1 MDKLFITIVNNG
13 LVASWIILAVIVL
26 RKLLNRIPKW
36 VNCLLWGLVA
46 IRLAVPFSIES
57 IFSLIP
63 SAKPVPADIEYA
75 KIPKIDSG
83 MHAVNTVINPVLE
96 NHFAVKEIA
105 SVNPI
110 QVIIFITSYIWL
122 IGVIGLLIYAFVSF
136 IMLKRQVKNAQAVD
150 KGIFRSGT
158 IDSPFILGFVKPS
171 IYIPDYLDN
180 EAYICVTE
188 HEKAHIKRGDF
199 IWKPFGF
206 LILSVYW
213 FNPLCWFAYI
223 MLCKDIEY
231 ACDEKVT
238 KDKDKNWKATYCQV
252 LLDCSSKR
260 KMIAACPVA
269 FGEVSVKDRIKFV
282 IHYKKPTF
290 WMIVLAFVACIVVGI
305 CFLTNPKTTEISD
318 DIIDAG
324 SDIALEEIAEKE
336 SDTTHL
342 TEPAESEFGIL
353 SGDELLN
360 YLASLPEEPEALSGE
375 GCFVISNKGNC
386 YGMNIFSDFL
396 NSYDACVPATITIG
410 QYTTEGDL
418 VLCYVAYDGEK
429 VTLTRDS
436 RRDKYAGNG
445 NLISTDSCQYFS
457 VMDLPGTD
465 GNIMIM
471 HNDPEMTPEKVER
484 ILASSAMEGK
494 ENNGFCWVGSYS
506 SRNSDKTE
514 QTTEQAADFAPT
526 DIYSVNQIDVI
537 LTNGDTHTVV
547 DKSVLEK
554 VEGMLSGAEE
564 IKEAGC
570 PFHTPLYLYR
580 EDGTIGVIY
589 PATDSCDV
597 FYSDGKYYDFGTGD
611 NTEFWSLLGLEVD
624 LGIVYLQVNQKQ
636 DSKNADGTPSRA
648 YVEILQEKISADMM
662 AGKLPFVVSSSIREN
677 PLRLEIALTEMTEE
691 NIATIHSYE
700 TNGSAITLRQ
710 SSGIPELQ

>member
-46 IRLAVPFSIES
+46 IRLAIPFSIES

-136 IMLKRQVKNAQAVD
+136 IMLKRQVKNAQAID

-171 IYIPDYLDN
+171 IYIPDYLDD

-238 KDKDKNWKATYCQV
+238 KDKDKNWKAKYCQV

-282 IHYKKPTF
+282 IRYKKPTL

-342 TEPAESEFGIL
+342 TEQAENEEIL
-353 SGDELLN
+353 G
-360 YLASLPEEPEALSGE
+360 G
-375 GCFVISNKGNC
+375 
-386 YGMNIFSDFL
+386 
-396 NSYDACVPATITIG
+396 
-410 QYTTEGDL
+410 
-418 VLCYVAYDGEK
+418 
-429 VTLTRDS
+429 
-436 RRDKYAGNG
+436 
-445 NLISTDSCQYFS
+445 
-457 VMDLPGTD
+457 
-465 GNIMIM
+465 
-471 HNDPEMTPEKVER
+471 
-484 ILASSAMEGK
+484 
-494 ENNGFCWVGSYS
+494 GSYS

-662 AGKLPFVVSSSIREN
+662 AGKLPFVVSSSVREN

>member
-136 IMLKRQVKNAQAVD
+136 IMLKRQVKNAQAID

-171 IYIPDYLDN
+171 IYIPDYLDD

-282 IHYKKPTF
+282 IRYKKPTLG
-290 WMIVLAFVACIVVGI
+290 MIVLAFVACIVVGI
-305 CFLTNPKTTEISD
+305 CFLTNPKTTDISD

-342 TEPAESEFGIL
+342 TEQAENEEIL
-353 SGDELLN
+353 G
-360 YLASLPEEPEALSGE
+360 G
-375 GCFVISNKGNC
+375 
-386 YGMNIFSDFL
+386 
-396 NSYDACVPATITIG
+396 
-410 QYTTEGDL
+410 
-418 VLCYVAYDGEK
+418 
-429 VTLTRDS
+429 
-436 RRDKYAGNG
+436 
-445 NLISTDSCQYFS
+445 
-457 VMDLPGTD
+457 
-465 GNIMIM
+465 
-471 HNDPEMTPEKVER
+471 
-484 ILASSAMEGK
+484 
-494 ENNGFCWVGSYS
+494 GSYS

-611 NTEFWSLLGLEVD
+611 NTEFWSVLGLEVD

>member
-46 IRLAVPFSIES
+46 IRLAIPFSIES

-83 MHAVNTVINPVLE
+83 MHAVNMVINPVLE

-110 QVIIFITSYIWL
+110 QVIIFISSYIWM

-136 IMLKRQVKNAQAVD
+136 IMLKRQVKNAQAID

-171 IYIPDYLDN
+171 IYIPDYLDD

-206 LILSVYW
+206 WILSVYW

-282 IHYKKPTF
+282 IRYKKPTLG
-290 WMIVLAFVACIVVGI
+290 MIVLAFVACIVVGI

-342 TEPAESEFGIL
+342 TEQAENEEIL
-353 SGDELLN
+353 G
-360 YLASLPEEPEALSGE
+360 G
-375 GCFVISNKGNC
+375 
-386 YGMNIFSDFL
+386 
-396 NSYDACVPATITIG
+396 
-410 QYTTEGDL
+410 
-418 VLCYVAYDGEK
+418 
-429 VTLTRDS
+429 
-436 RRDKYAGNG
+436 
-445 NLISTDSCQYFS
+445 
-457 VMDLPGTD
+457 
-465 GNIMIM
+465 
-471 HNDPEMTPEKVER
+471 
-484 ILASSAMEGK
+484 
-494 ENNGFCWVGSYS
+494 GSYS

-700 TNGSAITLRQ
+700 TNGSAIILRQ

>member
-46 IRLAVPFSIES
+46 IRLAIPFSIES

-110 QVIIFITSYIWL
+110 QVIIFISSYIWL

-136 IMLKRQVKNAQAVD
+136 IMLKRQVKNAQAID

-171 IYIPDYLDN
+171 IYIPDYLDD

-282 IHYKKPTF
+282 IRYKKPTLG
-290 WMIVLAFVACIVVGI
+290 MIVLAFVACIVVGI
-305 CFLTNPKTTEISD
+305 CFLTNPKTTDISD
-318 DIIDAG
+318 DNIDAG
-324 SDIALEEIAEKE
+324 NDLTSEEIAEKE

-342 TEPAESEFGIL
+342 TEQAENEEIL
-353 SGDELLN
+353 G
-360 YLASLPEEPEALSGE
+360 G
-375 GCFVISNKGNC
+375 
-386 YGMNIFSDFL
+386 
-396 NSYDACVPATITIG
+396 
-410 QYTTEGDL
+410 
-418 VLCYVAYDGEK
+418 
-429 VTLTRDS
+429 
-436 RRDKYAGNG
+436 
-445 NLISTDSCQYFS
+445 
-457 VMDLPGTD
+457 
-465 GNIMIM
+465 
-471 HNDPEMTPEKVER
+471 
-484 ILASSAMEGK
+484 
-494 ENNGFCWVGSYS
+494 GSYS

>member
-46 IRLAVPFSIES
+46 IRLAIPFSIES

-83 MHAVNTVINPVLE
+83 MHAVNMVINPVLE

-136 IMLKRQVKNAQAVD
+136 IMLKRQVKNAQAID

-171 IYIPDYLDN
+171 IYIPDYLDD

-282 IHYKKPTF
+282 IRYKKPTLG
-290 WMIVLAFVACIVVGI
+290 MIVLAFVACIVVGI
-305 CFLTNPKTTEISD
+305 CFLTNPKTTDISD
-318 DIIDAG
+318 DNIDAG
-324 SDIALEEIAEKE
+324 NDLTSEEIAEKE

-342 TEPAESEFGIL
+342 TEQAENEEIL
-353 SGDELLN
+353 G
-360 YLASLPEEPEALSGE
+360 G
-375 GCFVISNKGNC
+375 
-386 YGMNIFSDFL
+386 
-396 NSYDACVPATITIG
+396 
-410 QYTTEGDL
+410 
-418 VLCYVAYDGEK
+418 
-429 VTLTRDS
+429 
-436 RRDKYAGNG
+436 
-445 NLISTDSCQYFS
+445 
-457 VMDLPGTD
+457 
-465 GNIMIM
+465 
-471 HNDPEMTPEKVER
+471 
-484 ILASSAMEGK
+484 
-494 ENNGFCWVGSYS
+494 GSYS

-636 DSKNADGTPSRA
+636 DSKNADGAPSRA

>member
-13 LVASWIILAVIVL
+13 LVASWIILVVIVL

-46 IRLAVPFSIES
+46 IRLAIPFSIES

-83 MHAVNTVINPVLE
+83 MHAVNMVINPVLE

-110 QVIIFITSYIWL
+110 QVIIFISSYIWM

-136 IMLKRQVKNAQAVD
+136 IMLKRQVKNAQAID
-150 KGIFRSGT
+150 KGIFRSET

-171 IYIPDYLDN
+171 IYIPDYLDD

-282 IHYKKPTF
+282 IRYKKPTLG
-290 WMIVLAFVACIVVGI
+290 MIVLAFVACIVVGI

-342 TEPAESEFGIL
+342 TEQAENEEIL
-353 SGDELLN
+353 G
-360 YLASLPEEPEALSGE
+360 G
-375 GCFVISNKGNC
+375 
-386 YGMNIFSDFL
+386 
-396 NSYDACVPATITIG
+396 
-410 QYTTEGDL
+410 
-418 VLCYVAYDGEK
+418 
-429 VTLTRDS
+429 
-436 RRDKYAGNG
+436 
-445 NLISTDSCQYFS
+445 
-457 VMDLPGTD
+457 
-465 GNIMIM
+465 
-471 HNDPEMTPEKVER
+471 
-484 ILASSAMEGK
+484 
-494 ENNGFCWVGSYS
+494 GSYS

-636 DSKNADGTPSRA
+636 DSKNADGAPSRA

>member
-46 IRLAVPFSIES
+46 IRLAIPFSIES

-110 QVIIFITSYIWL
+110 QVIIFISSYIWM

-136 IMLKRQVKNAQAVD
+136 IMLKRQVKNAQAID
-150 KGIFRSGT
+150 KGIFISET

-171 IYIPDYLDN
+171 IYIPDYLDD

-238 KDKDKNWKATYCQV
+238 KDKDKNWKAKYCQV

-282 IHYKKPTF
+282 IRYKKPTF
-290 WMIVLAFVACIVVGI
+290 GMIVLAFVACIVVGI

-318 DIIDAG
+318 DNIDAG
-324 SDIALEEIAEKE
+324 NDLTSEEIAEKE

-342 TEPAESEFGIL
+342 
-353 SGDELLN
+353 
-360 YLASLPEEPEALSGE
+360 
-375 GCFVISNKGNC
+375 
-386 YGMNIFSDFL
+386 
-396 NSYDACVPATITIG
+396 
-410 QYTTEGDL
+410 
-418 VLCYVAYDGEK
+418 
-429 VTLTRDS
+429 
-436 RRDKYAGNG
+436 
-445 NLISTDSCQYFS
+445 
-457 VMDLPGTD
+457 
-465 GNIMIM
+465 
-471 HNDPEMTPEKVER
+471 
-484 ILASSAMEGK
+484 
-494 ENNGFCWVGSYS
+494 
-506 SRNSDKTE
+506 
-514 QTTEQAADFAPT
+514 TEQAADFAPT

-597 FYSDGKYYDFGTGD
+597 FYSDGKYYDFGAGD

>member
-46 IRLAVPFSIES
+46 IRLAIPFSIES

-110 QVIIFITSYIWL
+110 QVIIFISSYIWM

-136 IMLKRQVKNAQAVD
+136 IMLKRQVKNAQAID

-171 IYIPDYLDN
+171 IYIPDYLDD

-290 WMIVLAFVACIVVGI
+290 GMIVLAFVACIVVGI

-342 TEPAESEFGIL
+342 
-353 SGDELLN
+353 
-360 YLASLPEEPEALSGE
+360 
-375 GCFVISNKGNC
+375 
-386 YGMNIFSDFL
+386 
-396 NSYDACVPATITIG
+396 
-410 QYTTEGDL
+410 
-418 VLCYVAYDGEK
+418 
-429 VTLTRDS
+429 
-436 RRDKYAGNG
+436 
-445 NLISTDSCQYFS
+445 
-457 VMDLPGTD
+457 
-465 GNIMIM
+465 
-471 HNDPEMTPEKVER
+471 
-484 ILASSAMEGK
+484 
-494 ENNGFCWVGSYS
+494 
-506 SRNSDKTE
+506 
-514 QTTEQAADFAPT
+514 TEQAADFAPT

>member
-13 LVASWIILAVIVL
+13 LVASWIILVVIVL

-46 IRLAVPFSIES
+46 IRLAIPFSIES

-110 QVIIFITSYIWL
+110 QVIIFISSYIWM

-136 IMLKRQVKNAQAVD
+136 IMLKRQVKNAQAID

-171 IYIPDYLDN
+171 IYIPDYLDD

-282 IHYKKPTF
+282 IRYKKPTF
-290 WMIVLAFVACIVVGI
+290 GMIVLAFVACIVVGI

-342 TEPAESEFGIL
+342 TEQAENEEIL
-353 SGDELLN
+353 G
-360 YLASLPEEPEALSGE
+360 G
-375 GCFVISNKGNC
+375 
-386 YGMNIFSDFL
+386 
-396 NSYDACVPATITIG
+396 
-410 QYTTEGDL
+410 
-418 VLCYVAYDGEK
+418 
-429 VTLTRDS
+429 
-436 RRDKYAGNG
+436 
-445 NLISTDSCQYFS
+445 
-457 VMDLPGTD
+457 
-465 GNIMIM
+465 
-471 HNDPEMTPEKVER
+471 
-484 ILASSAMEGK
+484 
-494 ENNGFCWVGSYS
+494 GSYS

-636 DSKNADGTPSRA
+636 DSKNADGAPSRA

>member
-46 IRLAVPFSIES
+46 IRLAIPFSIES

-136 IMLKRQVKNAQAVD
+136 IMLKRQVKNAQAID

-171 IYIPDYLDN
+171 IYIPDYLDD

-282 IHYKKPTF
+282 IRYKKPTLG
-290 WMIVLAFVACIVVGI
+290 MIVLAFVACIVVGI

-342 TEPAESEFGIL
+342 TEQAENEEIL
-353 SGDELLN
+353 G
-360 YLASLPEEPEALSGE
+360 G
-375 GCFVISNKGNC
+375 
-386 YGMNIFSDFL
+386 
-396 NSYDACVPATITIG
+396 
-410 QYTTEGDL
+410 
-418 VLCYVAYDGEK
+418 
-429 VTLTRDS
+429 
-436 RRDKYAGNG
+436 
-445 NLISTDSCQYFS
+445 
-457 VMDLPGTD
+457 
-465 GNIMIM
+465 
-471 HNDPEMTPEKVER
+471 
-484 ILASSAMEGK
+484 
-494 ENNGFCWVGSYS
+494 GSYS
-506 SRNSDKTE
+506 SRNPDKTE

-636 DSKNADGTPSRA
+636 DSKNADGAPSRA

>member
-46 IRLAVPFSIES
+46 IRLAIPFSIES

-83 MHAVNTVINPVLE
+83 MHAVNMVINPVLE

-110 QVIIFITSYIWL
+110 QVIIFISSYIWM

-136 IMLKRQVKNAQAVD
+136 IMLKRQVKNAQAID
-150 KGIFRSGT
+150 KGIFRSET

-290 WMIVLAFVACIVVGI
+290 WMIVLAFVVCIVVGI

-342 TEPAESEFGIL
+342 
-353 SGDELLN
+353 
-360 YLASLPEEPEALSGE
+360 
-375 GCFVISNKGNC
+375 
-386 YGMNIFSDFL
+386 
-396 NSYDACVPATITIG
+396 
-410 QYTTEGDL
+410 
-418 VLCYVAYDGEK
+418 
-429 VTLTRDS
+429 
-436 RRDKYAGNG
+436 
-445 NLISTDSCQYFS
+445 
-457 VMDLPGTD
+457 
-465 GNIMIM
+465 
-471 HNDPEMTPEKVER
+471 
-484 ILASSAMEGK
+484 
-494 ENNGFCWVGSYS
+494 
-506 SRNSDKTE
+506 
-514 QTTEQAADFAPT
+514 TEQAADFAPT

-580 EDGTIGVIY
+580 ENGTIGVIY

>member
-46 IRLAVPFSIES
+46 IRLAIPFSIES

-83 MHAVNTVINPVLE
+83 MHAVNMVINPVLE

-136 IMLKRQVKNAQAVD
+136 IMLKRQVKNAQAID

-158 IDSPFILGFVKPS
+158 IDSPFILGFLKPS
-171 IYIPDYLDN
+171 IYIPDYLDD

-238 KDKDKNWKATYCQV
+238 KDKDKNWKAKYCQV

-282 IHYKKPTF
+282 IRYKKPTLG
-290 WMIVLAFVACIVVGI
+290 MIVLAFVACIAVGI
-305 CFLTNPKTTEISD
+305 CFLTNPKTTDISD
-318 DIIDAG
+318 DNIDAG
-324 SDIALEEIAEKE
+324 NDLTSEEIAEKE

-342 TEPAESEFGIL
+342 TEQAETEEIL
-353 SGDELLN
+353 G
-360 YLASLPEEPEALSGE
+360 G
-375 GCFVISNKGNC
+375 
-386 YGMNIFSDFL
+386 
-396 NSYDACVPATITIG
+396 
-410 QYTTEGDL
+410 
-418 VLCYVAYDGEK
+418 
-429 VTLTRDS
+429 
-436 RRDKYAGNG
+436 
-445 NLISTDSCQYFS
+445 
-457 VMDLPGTD
+457 
-465 GNIMIM
+465 
-471 HNDPEMTPEKVER
+471 
-484 ILASSAMEGK
+484 
-494 ENNGFCWVGSYS
+494 GSYS

>member
-46 IRLAVPFSIES
+46 IRLAIPFSIES

-83 MHAVNTVINPVLE
+83 MHAVNMVINPVLE

-110 QVIIFITSYIWL
+110 QVIIFISSYIWM

-136 IMLKRQVKNAQAVD
+136 IMLKRQVKNAQAID
-150 KGIFRSGT
+150 KGIFISET

-171 IYIPDYLDN
+171 IYIPDYLDD

-238 KDKDKNWKATYCQV
+238 KDKDKNWKAKYCQV

-282 IHYKKPTF
+282 IRYKKPTF
-290 WMIVLAFVACIVVGI
+290 GMIVLAFVACIVVGI

-342 TEPAESEFGIL
+342 
-353 SGDELLN
+353 
-360 YLASLPEEPEALSGE
+360 
-375 GCFVISNKGNC
+375 
-386 YGMNIFSDFL
+386 
-396 NSYDACVPATITIG
+396 
-410 QYTTEGDL
+410 
-418 VLCYVAYDGEK
+418 
-429 VTLTRDS
+429 
-436 RRDKYAGNG
+436 
-445 NLISTDSCQYFS
+445 
-457 VMDLPGTD
+457 
-465 GNIMIM
+465 
-471 HNDPEMTPEKVER
+471 
-484 ILASSAMEGK
+484 
-494 ENNGFCWVGSYS
+494 
-506 SRNSDKTE
+506 
-514 QTTEQAADFAPT
+514 TEQAADFAPT

>member
-46 IRLAVPFSIES
+46 IRLAIPFSIES

-136 IMLKRQVKNAQAVD
+136 IMLKRQVKNAQAID

-171 IYIPDYLDN
+171 IYIPDYLDD

-223 MLCKDIEY
+223 MLCRDIEY

-238 KDKDKNWKATYCQV
+238 KDKDKNWKAKYCQV

-282 IHYKKPTF
+282 IRYKKPTLG
-290 WMIVLAFVACIVVGI
+290 MIVLAFVACIAVGI
-305 CFLTNPKTTEISD
+305 CFLTNPKTTDISD
-318 DIIDAG
+318 DNIDAG
-324 SDIALEEIAEKE
+324 NDLTSEEIAEKE

-342 TEPAESEFGIL
+342 TEQAENEEIL
-353 SGDELLN
+353 G
-360 YLASLPEEPEALSGE
+360 G
-375 GCFVISNKGNC
+375 
-386 YGMNIFSDFL
+386 
-396 NSYDACVPATITIG
+396 
-410 QYTTEGDL
+410 
-418 VLCYVAYDGEK
+418 
-429 VTLTRDS
+429 
-436 RRDKYAGNG
+436 
-445 NLISTDSCQYFS
+445 
-457 VMDLPGTD
+457 
-465 GNIMIM
+465 
-471 HNDPEMTPEKVER
+471 
-484 ILASSAMEGK
+484 
-494 ENNGFCWVGSYS
+494 GSYS

-611 NTEFWSLLGLEVD
+611 NTEFWSVLGLEVD

-691 NIATIHSYE
+691 NIAKIHSYE

>member
-13 LVASWIILAVIVL
+13 LVASWIILVVIVL

-46 IRLAVPFSIES
+46 IRLAIPFSIES

-83 MHAVNTVINPVLE
+83 MHAVNMVINPVLE

-110 QVIIFITSYIWL
+110 QVIIFISSYIWM

-136 IMLKRQVKNAQAVD
+136 IMLKRQVKNAQAID

-171 IYIPDYLDN
+171 IYIPDYLDD

-282 IHYKKPTF
+282 IRYKKPTLG
-290 WMIVLAFVACIVVGI
+290 MIVLAFVACIVVGI

-342 TEPAESEFGIL
+342 TEQAENEEIL
-353 SGDELLN
+353 G
-360 YLASLPEEPEALSGE
+360 G
-375 GCFVISNKGNC
+375 
-386 YGMNIFSDFL
+386 
-396 NSYDACVPATITIG
+396 
-410 QYTTEGDL
+410 
-418 VLCYVAYDGEK
+418 
-429 VTLTRDS
+429 
-436 RRDKYAGNG
+436 
-445 NLISTDSCQYFS
+445 
-457 VMDLPGTD
+457 
-465 GNIMIM
+465 
-471 HNDPEMTPEKVER
+471 
-484 ILASSAMEGK
+484 
-494 ENNGFCWVGSYS
+494 GSYS

>member
-136 IMLKRQVKNAQAVD
+136 IMLKRQVKNSQAID

-171 IYIPDYLDN
+171 IYIPDYLDD

-238 KDKDKNWKATYCQV
+238 KDKDKNWKAKYCQV

-282 IHYKKPTF
+282 IRYKKPTLG
-290 WMIVLAFVACIVVGI
+290 MIVLAFVACIAVGI

-324 SDIALEEIAEKE
+324 NDLTSEEIAEKE

-342 TEPAESEFGIL
+342 AEQAENEEIL
-353 SGDELLN
+353 G
-360 YLASLPEEPEALSGE
+360 G
-375 GCFVISNKGNC
+375 
-386 YGMNIFSDFL
+386 
-396 NSYDACVPATITIG
+396 
-410 QYTTEGDL
+410 
-418 VLCYVAYDGEK
+418 
-429 VTLTRDS
+429 
-436 RRDKYAGNG
+436 
-445 NLISTDSCQYFS
+445 
-457 VMDLPGTD
+457 
-465 GNIMIM
+465 
-471 HNDPEMTPEKVER
+471 
-484 ILASSAMEGK
+484 
-494 ENNGFCWVGSYS
+494 GSYS

>member
-13 LVASWIILAVIVL
+13 LVASWIILVVIVL

-46 IRLAVPFSIES
+46 IRLAIPFSIES

-63 SAKPVPADIEYA
+63 SANPVPADIEYA

-83 MHAVNTVINPVLE
+83 MHAVNMVINPVLE

-136 IMLKRQVKNAQAVD
+136 IMLKRQVKNAQAID

-171 IYIPDYLDN
+171 IYIPDYLDD

-282 IHYKKPTF
+282 IRYKKPTLG
-290 WMIVLAFVACIVVGI
+290 MIVLAFVACIVVGI

-342 TEPAESEFGIL
+342 
-353 SGDELLN
+353 
-360 YLASLPEEPEALSGE
+360 
-375 GCFVISNKGNC
+375 
-386 YGMNIFSDFL
+386 
-396 NSYDACVPATITIG
+396 
-410 QYTTEGDL
+410 
-418 VLCYVAYDGEK
+418 
-429 VTLTRDS
+429 
-436 RRDKYAGNG
+436 
-445 NLISTDSCQYFS
+445 
-457 VMDLPGTD
+457 
-465 GNIMIM
+465 
-471 HNDPEMTPEKVER
+471 
-484 ILASSAMEGK
+484 
-494 ENNGFCWVGSYS
+494 
-506 SRNSDKTE
+506 
-514 QTTEQAADFAPT
+514 TEQAADFAPT

>member
-46 IRLAVPFSIES
+46 IRLAIPFSIES

-171 IYIPDYLDN
+171 IYIPDYLDD

-206 LILSVYW
+206 WILSVYW

-282 IHYKKPTF
+282 IRYKKPTF
-290 WMIVLAFVACIVVGI
+290 GMIVLAFVACIVVGI

-342 TEPAESEFGIL
+342 
-353 SGDELLN
+353 
-360 YLASLPEEPEALSGE
+360 
-375 GCFVISNKGNC
+375 
-386 YGMNIFSDFL
+386 
-396 NSYDACVPATITIG
+396 
-410 QYTTEGDL
+410 
-418 VLCYVAYDGEK
+418 
-429 VTLTRDS
+429 
-436 RRDKYAGNG
+436 
-445 NLISTDSCQYFS
+445 
-457 VMDLPGTD
+457 
-465 GNIMIM
+465 
-471 HNDPEMTPEKVER
+471 
-484 ILASSAMEGK
+484 
-494 ENNGFCWVGSYS
+494 
-506 SRNSDKTE
+506 
-514 QTTEQAADFAPT
+514 TEQAADFAPT

-636 DSKNADGTPSRA
+636 DSKNADGAPSRA

-662 AGKLPFVVSSSIREN
+662 AGKLPFVVSSSVREN

>member
-46 IRLAVPFSIES
+46 IRLAIPFSIES

-136 IMLKRQVKNAQAVD
+136 IMLKRQVKNAQAID

-171 IYIPDYLDN
+171 IYIPDYLDD

-282 IHYKKPTF
+282 IRYKKPTF
-290 WMIVLAFVACIVVGI
+290 GMIVLAFVACIVVGI

-342 TEPAESEFGIL
+342 AEPAENEEIL
-353 SGDELLN
+353 G
-360 YLASLPEEPEALSGE
+360 
-375 GCFVISNKGNC
+375 
-386 YGMNIFSDFL
+386 
-396 NSYDACVPATITIG
+396 
-410 QYTTEGDL
+410 
-418 VLCYVAYDGEK
+418 
-429 VTLTRDS
+429 R
-436 RRDKYAGNG
+436 
-445 NLISTDSCQYFS
+445 
-457 VMDLPGTD
+457 
-465 GNIMIM
+465 
-471 HNDPEMTPEKVER
+471 
-484 ILASSAMEGK
+484 
-494 ENNGFCWVGSYS
+494 GSYS

-662 AGKLPFVVSSSIREN
+662 AGKLPFVVSSSVREN

>member
-13 LVASWIILAVIVL
+13 LVASWIILVVIVL

-46 IRLAVPFSIES
+46 IRLAIPFSIES

-75 KIPKIDSG
+75 KITKIDSG
-83 MHAVNTVINPVLE
+83 MHAVNMVINPVLE

-110 QVIIFITSYIWL
+110 QVIIFISSYIWM

-136 IMLKRQVKNAQAVD
+136 IMLKRQVKNAQAID

-171 IYIPDYLDN
+171 IYIPDYLDD

-282 IHYKKPTF
+282 IRYKKPTLG
-290 WMIVLAFVACIVVGI
+290 MIVLAFVACIVVGI

-324 SDIALEEIAEKE
+324 SDIAIEEIAEKE

-342 TEPAESEFGIL
+342 TEQAENEEIL
-353 SGDELLN
+353 G
-360 YLASLPEEPEALSGE
+360 G
-375 GCFVISNKGNC
+375 
-386 YGMNIFSDFL
+386 
-396 NSYDACVPATITIG
+396 
-410 QYTTEGDL
+410 
-418 VLCYVAYDGEK
+418 
-429 VTLTRDS
+429 
-436 RRDKYAGNG
+436 
-445 NLISTDSCQYFS
+445 
-457 VMDLPGTD
+457 
-465 GNIMIM
+465 
-471 HNDPEMTPEKVER
+471 
-484 ILASSAMEGK
+484 
-494 ENNGFCWVGSYS
+494 GSYS

>member
-46 IRLAVPFSIES
+46 IRLAIPFSIES

-110 QVIIFITSYIWL
+110 QVIIFISSYIWM

-136 IMLKRQVKNAQAVD
+136 IMLKRQVKNAQAID

-171 IYIPDYLDN
+171 IYIPDYLDD

-260 KMIAACPVA
+260 KMIAVCPVA

-282 IHYKKPTF
+282 IRYKKPTLG
-290 WMIVLAFVACIVVGI
+290 MIVLAFVACIVVGI

-342 TEPAESEFGIL
+342 TEQAENEEIL
-353 SGDELLN
+353 G
-360 YLASLPEEPEALSGE
+360 G
-375 GCFVISNKGNC
+375 
-386 YGMNIFSDFL
+386 
-396 NSYDACVPATITIG
+396 
-410 QYTTEGDL
+410 
-418 VLCYVAYDGEK
+418 
-429 VTLTRDS
+429 
-436 RRDKYAGNG
+436 
-445 NLISTDSCQYFS
+445 
-457 VMDLPGTD
+457 
-465 GNIMIM
+465 
-471 HNDPEMTPEKVER
+471 
-484 ILASSAMEGK
+484 
-494 ENNGFCWVGSYS
+494 GSYS

>member
-46 IRLAVPFSIES
+46 IRLAIPFSIES

-136 IMLKRQVKNAQAVD
+136 IMLKRQVKNAQAID

-171 IYIPDYLDN
+171 IYIPDYLDD

-282 IHYKKPTF
+282 IRYKKPTLG
-290 WMIVLAFVACIVVGI
+290 MIVLAFVACIVVGI
-305 CFLTNPKTTEISD
+305 CFLTNPKTTDISD
-318 DIIDAG
+318 DNIDAG
-324 SDIALEEIAEKE
+324 NDLTSEEIAEKE

-342 TEPAESEFGIL
+342 TEQAENEEIL
-353 SGDELLN
+353 G
-360 YLASLPEEPEALSGE
+360 G
-375 GCFVISNKGNC
+375 
-386 YGMNIFSDFL
+386 
-396 NSYDACVPATITIG
+396 
-410 QYTTEGDL
+410 
-418 VLCYVAYDGEK
+418 
-429 VTLTRDS
+429 
-436 RRDKYAGNG
+436 
-445 NLISTDSCQYFS
+445 
-457 VMDLPGTD
+457 
-465 GNIMIM
+465 
-471 HNDPEMTPEKVER
+471 
-484 ILASSAMEGK
+484 
-494 ENNGFCWVGSYS
+494 GSYS
-506 SRNSDKTE
+506 SRNPDKTE

-636 DSKNADGTPSRA
+636 DSKNADGAPSRA

>member
-46 IRLAVPFSIES
+46 IRLAIPFSIES

-136 IMLKRQVKNAQAVD
+136 IMLKRQVKNAQAID

-171 IYIPDYLDN
+171 IYIPDYLDD

-282 IHYKKPTF
+282 IRYKKPTF

-305 CFLTNPKTTEISD
+305 CFLTNPKTTDISD
-318 DIIDAG
+318 DNIDAG
-324 SDIALEEIAEKE
+324 NDLTSEEIAEKE

-342 TEPAESEFGIL
+342 TEQAENEEIL
-353 SGDELLN
+353 GGG
-360 YLASLPEEPEALSGE
+360 A
-375 GCFVISNKGNC
+375 
-386 YGMNIFSDFL
+386 
-396 NSYDACVPATITIG
+396 
-410 QYTTEGDL
+410 
-418 VLCYVAYDGEK
+418 
-429 VTLTRDS
+429 
-436 RRDKYAGNG
+436 
-445 NLISTDSCQYFS
+445 
-457 VMDLPGTD
+457 
-465 GNIMIM
+465 
-471 HNDPEMTPEKVER
+471 
-484 ILASSAMEGK
+484 
-494 ENNGFCWVGSYS
+494 YS

>member
-46 IRLAVPFSIES
+46 IRLAIPFSIES

-110 QVIIFITSYIWL
+110 QVIIFISSYIWM

-136 IMLKRQVKNAQAVD
+136 IMLKRQVKNAQVID

-171 IYIPDYLDN
+171 IYIPDYLDD

-206 LILSVYW
+206 WILSVYW

-282 IHYKKPTF
+282 IHYKKPTLG
-290 WMIVLAFVACIVVGI
+290 MIVLAFVACIVVGI

-342 TEPAESEFGIL
+342 TE
-353 SGDELLN
+353 
-360 YLASLPEEPEALSGE
+360 
-375 GCFVISNKGNC
+375 
-386 YGMNIFSDFL
+386 
-396 NSYDACVPATITIG
+396 
-410 QYTTEGDL
+410 
-418 VLCYVAYDGEK
+418 
-429 VTLTRDS
+429 
-436 RRDKYAGNG
+436 
-445 NLISTDSCQYFS
+445 
-457 VMDLPGTD
+457 
-465 GNIMIM
+465 
-471 HNDPEMTPEKVER
+471 
-484 ILASSAMEGK
+484 
-494 ENNGFCWVGSYS
+494 
-506 SRNSDKTE
+506 
-514 QTTEQAADFAPT
+514 QAADFAPT

-547 DKSVLEK
+547 DNSVLEK

>member
-46 IRLAVPFSIES
+46 IRLAIPFSIES

-110 QVIIFITSYIWL
+110 QVIIFITSYIWM

-136 IMLKRQVKNAQAVD
+136 IMLTRPVKNAQAID

-171 IYIPDYLDN
+171 IYIPDYLDD

-238 KDKDKNWKATYCQV
+238 KDKDKNWKAKYCQV

-282 IHYKKPTF
+282 IRYKKPTF
-290 WMIVLAFVACIVVGI
+290 GMIVLAFVACIVVGI

-342 TEPAESEFGIL
+342 TEQAENEEIL
-353 SGDELLN
+353 G
-360 YLASLPEEPEALSGE
+360 G
-375 GCFVISNKGNC
+375 
-386 YGMNIFSDFL
+386 
-396 NSYDACVPATITIG
+396 
-410 QYTTEGDL
+410 
-418 VLCYVAYDGEK
+418 
-429 VTLTRDS
+429 
-436 RRDKYAGNG
+436 
-445 NLISTDSCQYFS
+445 
-457 VMDLPGTD
+457 
-465 GNIMIM
+465 
-471 HNDPEMTPEKVER
+471 
-484 ILASSAMEGK
+484 
-494 ENNGFCWVGSYS
+494 GSYS

>member
-46 IRLAVPFSIES
+46 IRLAIPFSIES

-83 MHAVNTVINPVLE
+83 MHAVNMVINPVLE

-136 IMLKRQVKNAQAVD
+136 IMLKRQVKNAQVID

-171 IYIPDYLDN
+171 IYIPDYLDD

-290 WMIVLAFVACIVVGI
+290 WMIVLAFVVCIVVGI

-342 TEPAESEFGIL
+342 TEQAENEEIL
-353 SGDELLN
+353 G
-360 YLASLPEEPEALSGE
+360 G
-375 GCFVISNKGNC
+375 
-386 YGMNIFSDFL
+386 
-396 NSYDACVPATITIG
+396 
-410 QYTTEGDL
+410 
-418 VLCYVAYDGEK
+418 
-429 VTLTRDS
+429 
-436 RRDKYAGNG
+436 
-445 NLISTDSCQYFS
+445 
-457 VMDLPGTD
+457 
-465 GNIMIM
+465 
-471 HNDPEMTPEKVER
+471 
-484 ILASSAMEGK
+484 
-494 ENNGFCWVGSYS
+494 GSYS

-611 NTEFWSLLGLEVD
+611 NTEFWSVLGLEVD

>member
-46 IRLAVPFSIES
+46 IRLAIPFSIES

-83 MHAVNTVINPVLE
+83 MHAVNMVINPVLE

-136 IMLKRQVKNAQAVD
+136 IMLKRQVKNAQAID

-171 IYIPDYLDN
+171 IYIPDYLDD

-282 IHYKKPTF
+282 IRYKKPTF

-342 TEPAESEFGIL
+342 TEQAENEEIL
-353 SGDELLN
+353 G
-360 YLASLPEEPEALSGE
+360 G
-375 GCFVISNKGNC
+375 
-386 YGMNIFSDFL
+386 
-396 NSYDACVPATITIG
+396 
-410 QYTTEGDL
+410 
-418 VLCYVAYDGEK
+418 
-429 VTLTRDS
+429 
-436 RRDKYAGNG
+436 
-445 NLISTDSCQYFS
+445 
-457 VMDLPGTD
+457 
-465 GNIMIM
+465 
-471 HNDPEMTPEKVER
+471 
-484 ILASSAMEGK
+484 
-494 ENNGFCWVGSYS
+494 GSYS

-636 DSKNADGTPSRA
+636 DSKNADGAPSRA

>member
-46 IRLAVPFSIES
+46 IRLAIPFSIES

-136 IMLKRQVKNAQAVD
+136 IMLKRQVKNAQAID

-171 IYIPDYLDN
+171 IYIPDYLDD

-342 TEPAESEFGIL
+342 TEQAENEEIL
-353 SGDELLN
+353 G
-360 YLASLPEEPEALSGE
+360 G
-375 GCFVISNKGNC
+375 
-386 YGMNIFSDFL
+386 
-396 NSYDACVPATITIG
+396 
-410 QYTTEGDL
+410 
-418 VLCYVAYDGEK
+418 
-429 VTLTRDS
+429 
-436 RRDKYAGNG
+436 
-445 NLISTDSCQYFS
+445 
-457 VMDLPGTD
+457 
-465 GNIMIM
+465 
-471 HNDPEMTPEKVER
+471 
-484 ILASSAMEGK
+484 
-494 ENNGFCWVGSYS
+494 GSYS

>member
-46 IRLAVPFSIES
+46 VRLAVPFSIES

-136 IMLKRQVKNAQAVD
+136 IMLKRQVKNAQAID

-171 IYIPDYLDN
+171 IYIPDYLDD

-282 IHYKKPTF
+282 IRYKKPTF
-290 WMIVLAFVACIVVGI
+290 GMIVLAFVACIVVGI
-305 CFLTNPKTTEISD
+305 CFLTNPKTTDISD
-318 DIIDAG
+318 DNIDAG
-324 SDIALEEIAEKE
+324 NDLTSEEIAEKE

-342 TEPAESEFGIL
+342 
-353 SGDELLN
+353 
-360 YLASLPEEPEALSGE
+360 
-375 GCFVISNKGNC
+375 
-386 YGMNIFSDFL
+386 
-396 NSYDACVPATITIG
+396 
-410 QYTTEGDL
+410 
-418 VLCYVAYDGEK
+418 
-429 VTLTRDS
+429 
-436 RRDKYAGNG
+436 
-445 NLISTDSCQYFS
+445 
-457 VMDLPGTD
+457 
-465 GNIMIM
+465 
-471 HNDPEMTPEKVER
+471 
-484 ILASSAMEGK
+484 
-494 ENNGFCWVGSYS
+494 
-506 SRNSDKTE
+506 
-514 QTTEQAADFAPT
+514 TEQAADFAPT

>member
-1 MDKLFITIVNNG
+1 MDKLFITIVNNA

-26 RKLLNRIPKW
+26 RKLLNRISKW

-46 IRLAVPFSIES
+46 IRLAIPFSIES

-83 MHAVNTVINPVLE
+83 MHAVNMVINPVLE

-110 QVIIFITSYIWL
+110 QVIIFISSYIWM

-136 IMLKRQVKNAQAVD
+136 IMLKRQVKNAQAID
-150 KGIFRSGT
+150 KGIFRSET

-171 IYIPDYLDN
+171 IYIPDYLDD

-342 TEPAESEFGIL
+342 TEPAENEEIL
-353 SGDELLN
+353 G
-360 YLASLPEEPEALSGE
+360 G
-375 GCFVISNKGNC
+375 
-386 YGMNIFSDFL
+386 
-396 NSYDACVPATITIG
+396 
-410 QYTTEGDL
+410 
-418 VLCYVAYDGEK
+418 
-429 VTLTRDS
+429 
-436 RRDKYAGNG
+436 
-445 NLISTDSCQYFS
+445 
-457 VMDLPGTD
+457 
-465 GNIMIM
+465 
-471 HNDPEMTPEKVER
+471 
-484 ILASSAMEGK
+484 
-494 ENNGFCWVGSYS
+494 GSYS

>member
-13 LVASWIILAVIVL
+13 LVASWIILVVIVL

-46 IRLAVPFSIES
+46 IRLAIPFSIES

-83 MHAVNTVINPVLE
+83 MHAVNMVINPVLE

-110 QVIIFITSYIWL
+110 QVIIFISSYIWL

-136 IMLKRQVKNAQAVD
+136 IMLKRQVKNAQAID

-171 IYIPDYLDN
+171 IYIPDYLDD

-282 IHYKKPTF
+282 IRYKKPTLG
-290 WMIVLAFVACIVVGI
+290 MIVLAFVACIVVGI

-342 TEPAESEFGIL
+342 TEQAENEEIL
-353 SGDELLN
+353 G
-360 YLASLPEEPEALSGE
+360 G
-375 GCFVISNKGNC
+375 
-386 YGMNIFSDFL
+386 
-396 NSYDACVPATITIG
+396 
-410 QYTTEGDL
+410 
-418 VLCYVAYDGEK
+418 
-429 VTLTRDS
+429 
-436 RRDKYAGNG
+436 
-445 NLISTDSCQYFS
+445 
-457 VMDLPGTD
+457 
-465 GNIMIM
+465 
-471 HNDPEMTPEKVER
+471 
-484 ILASSAMEGK
+484 
-494 ENNGFCWVGSYS
+494 GSYS

>member
-46 IRLAVPFSIES
+46 IRLAIPFSIES

-171 IYIPDYLDN
+171 IYIPDYLDD

-282 IHYKKPTF
+282 IRYKKPTF

-305 CFLTNPKTTEISD
+305 CFLTNPKTTDISD
-318 DIIDAG
+318 DNIDAG
-324 SDIALEEIAEKE
+324 NDLTSEEIAEKE

-342 TEPAESEFGIL
+342 AEPAENEEIL
-353 SGDELLN
+353 G
-360 YLASLPEEPEALSGE
+360 G
-375 GCFVISNKGNC
+375 
-386 YGMNIFSDFL
+386 
-396 NSYDACVPATITIG
+396 
-410 QYTTEGDL
+410 
-418 VLCYVAYDGEK
+418 
-429 VTLTRDS
+429 
-436 RRDKYAGNG
+436 
-445 NLISTDSCQYFS
+445 
-457 VMDLPGTD
+457 
-465 GNIMIM
+465 
-471 HNDPEMTPEKVER
+471 
-484 ILASSAMEGK
+484 
-494 ENNGFCWVGSYS
+494 GSYS
-506 SRNSDKTE
+506 SRNPDKTE

>member
-46 IRLAVPFSIES
+46 IRLAIPFSIES

-136 IMLKRQVKNAQAVD
+136 IMLKRQVKNAQAID

-171 IYIPDYLDN
+171 IYIPDYLDD

-282 IHYKKPTF
+282 IHCKKPTF

-342 TEPAESEFGIL
+342 
-353 SGDELLN
+353 
-360 YLASLPEEPEALSGE
+360 
-375 GCFVISNKGNC
+375 
-386 YGMNIFSDFL
+386 
-396 NSYDACVPATITIG
+396 
-410 QYTTEGDL
+410 
-418 VLCYVAYDGEK
+418 
-429 VTLTRDS
+429 
-436 RRDKYAGNG
+436 
-445 NLISTDSCQYFS
+445 
-457 VMDLPGTD
+457 
-465 GNIMIM
+465 
-471 HNDPEMTPEKVER
+471 
-484 ILASSAMEGK
+484 
-494 ENNGFCWVGSYS
+494 
-506 SRNSDKTE
+506 
-514 QTTEQAADFAPT
+514 TEQAADFAPT

>member
-46 IRLAVPFSIES
+46 IRLAIPFSIES

-136 IMLKRQVKNAQAVD
+136 IMLKRQVKNAQAID

-171 IYIPDYLDN
+171 IYIPDYLDD

-282 IHYKKPTF
+282 IRYKKPTF
-290 WMIVLAFVACIVVGI
+290 GMIVLAFVACIVVGI

-342 TEPAESEFGIL
+342 TEQAENEEIL
-353 SGDELLN
+353 G
-360 YLASLPEEPEALSGE
+360 G
-375 GCFVISNKGNC
+375 
-386 YGMNIFSDFL
+386 
-396 NSYDACVPATITIG
+396 
-410 QYTTEGDL
+410 
-418 VLCYVAYDGEK
+418 
-429 VTLTRDS
+429 
-436 RRDKYAGNG
+436 
-445 NLISTDSCQYFS
+445 
-457 VMDLPGTD
+457 
-465 GNIMIM
+465 
-471 HNDPEMTPEKVER
+471 
-484 ILASSAMEGK
+484 
-494 ENNGFCWVGSYS
+494 GSYS

>member
-46 IRLAVPFSIES
+46 IRLAIPFSIES

-110 QVIIFITSYIWL
+110 QVIIFISSYIWM

-136 IMLKRQVKNAQAVD
+136 IMLKRQVKNAQAID

-171 IYIPDYLDN
+171 IYIPDYLDD

-282 IHYKKPTF
+282 IRYKKPTF
-290 WMIVLAFVACIVVGI
+290 GMIVLAFVACIVVGI

-342 TEPAESEFGIL
+342 TEQAENEEIL
-353 SGDELLN
+353 G
-360 YLASLPEEPEALSGE
+360 G
-375 GCFVISNKGNC
+375 
-386 YGMNIFSDFL
+386 
-396 NSYDACVPATITIG
+396 
-410 QYTTEGDL
+410 
-418 VLCYVAYDGEK
+418 
-429 VTLTRDS
+429 
-436 RRDKYAGNG
+436 
-445 NLISTDSCQYFS
+445 
-457 VMDLPGTD
+457 
-465 GNIMIM
+465 
-471 HNDPEMTPEKVER
+471 
-484 ILASSAMEGK
+484 
-494 ENNGFCWVGSYS
+494 GSYS

>member
-46 IRLAVPFSIES
+46 IRLAIPFSIES

-83 MHAVNTVINPVLE
+83 MHAVNMVINPVLE

-136 IMLKRQVKNAQAVD
+136 IMLKRQVKNAQAID
-150 KGIFRSGT
+150 KGIFSSGT
-158 IDSPFILGFVKPS
+158 IDSPLILGFVKPS
-171 IYIPDYLDN
+171 IYIPDYLDD

-282 IHYKKPTF
+282 IRYKKPTLG
-290 WMIVLAFVACIVVGI
+290 MIVLAFVACIVVGI

-342 TEPAESEFGIL
+342 TEQAENEEIL
-353 SGDELLN
+353 G
-360 YLASLPEEPEALSGE
+360 G
-375 GCFVISNKGNC
+375 
-386 YGMNIFSDFL
+386 
-396 NSYDACVPATITIG
+396 
-410 QYTTEGDL
+410 
-418 VLCYVAYDGEK
+418 
-429 VTLTRDS
+429 
-436 RRDKYAGNG
+436 
-445 NLISTDSCQYFS
+445 
-457 VMDLPGTD
+457 
-465 GNIMIM
+465 
-471 HNDPEMTPEKVER
+471 
-484 ILASSAMEGK
+484 
-494 ENNGFCWVGSYS
+494 GSYS

-624 LGIVYLQVNQKQ
+624 LGIVYLHLV
-636 DSKNADGTPSRA
+636 
-648 YVEILQEKISADMM
+648 
-662 AGKLPFVVSSSIREN
+662 
-677 PLRLEIALTEMTEE
+677 
-691 NIATIHSYE
+691 
-700 TNGSAITLRQ
+700 
-710 SSGIPELQ
+710 

>member
-46 IRLAVPFSIES
+46 IRLAIPFSIES

-136 IMLKRQVKNAQAVD
+136 IMLKRQVKNAQAID

-171 IYIPDYLDN
+171 IYIPDYLDD

-282 IHYKKPTF
+282 IRYKKPTF
-290 WMIVLAFVACIVVGI
+290 GMIVLAFVACIVVGI

-342 TEPAESEFGIL
+342 TEQAENEEIL
-353 SGDELLN
+353 G
-360 YLASLPEEPEALSGE
+360 G
-375 GCFVISNKGNC
+375 
-386 YGMNIFSDFL
+386 
-396 NSYDACVPATITIG
+396 
-410 QYTTEGDL
+410 
-418 VLCYVAYDGEK
+418 
-429 VTLTRDS
+429 
-436 RRDKYAGNG
+436 
-445 NLISTDSCQYFS
+445 
-457 VMDLPGTD
+457 
-465 GNIMIM
+465 
-471 HNDPEMTPEKVER
+471 
-484 ILASSAMEGK
+484 
-494 ENNGFCWVGSYS
+494 GSYS
-506 SRNSDKTE
+506 SRNPDKTE

>member
-1 MDKLFITIVNNG
+1 MDNLFITIVNNG

-46 IRLAVPFSIES
+46 IRLAIPFSIES

-83 MHAVNTVINPVLE
+83 MHAVNMVINPVLE

-110 QVIIFITSYIWL
+110 QVIIFISSYIWM

-136 IMLKRQVKNAQAVD
+136 IMLKRQVKNAQAID
-150 KGIFRSGT
+150 KGIFRSET

-171 IYIPDYLDN
+171 IYIPDYLDD

-342 TEPAESEFGIL
+342 TEPAENEEIL
-353 SGDELLN
+353 G
-360 YLASLPEEPEALSGE
+360 G
-375 GCFVISNKGNC
+375 
-386 YGMNIFSDFL
+386 
-396 NSYDACVPATITIG
+396 
-410 QYTTEGDL
+410 
-418 VLCYVAYDGEK
+418 
-429 VTLTRDS
+429 
-436 RRDKYAGNG
+436 
-445 NLISTDSCQYFS
+445 
-457 VMDLPGTD
+457 
-465 GNIMIM
+465 
-471 HNDPEMTPEKVER
+471 
-484 ILASSAMEGK
+484 
-494 ENNGFCWVGSYS
+494 GSYS

-636 DSKNADGTPSRA
+636 DSKNADGAPSRA

-662 AGKLPFVVSSSIREN
+662 AGKLPFVVSSSVREN

>member
-46 IRLAVPFSIES
+46 IRLAIPFSIES

-63 SAKPVPADIEYA
+63 SANPVPADIEYA

-83 MHAVNTVINPVLE
+83 MHAVNMVINPVLE

-136 IMLKRQVKNAQAVD
+136 IMLKRQVKNAQAID

-171 IYIPDYLDN
+171 IYIPDYLDD

-282 IHYKKPTF
+282 IRYKKPTLG
-290 WMIVLAFVACIVVGI
+290 MIVLAFVACIVVGI

-342 TEPAESEFGIL
+342 
-353 SGDELLN
+353 
-360 YLASLPEEPEALSGE
+360 
-375 GCFVISNKGNC
+375 
-386 YGMNIFSDFL
+386 
-396 NSYDACVPATITIG
+396 
-410 QYTTEGDL
+410 
-418 VLCYVAYDGEK
+418 
-429 VTLTRDS
+429 
-436 RRDKYAGNG
+436 
-445 NLISTDSCQYFS
+445 
-457 VMDLPGTD
+457 
-465 GNIMIM
+465 
-471 HNDPEMTPEKVER
+471 
-484 ILASSAMEGK
+484 
-494 ENNGFCWVGSYS
+494 
-506 SRNSDKTE
+506 
-514 QTTEQAADFAPT
+514 TEQAADFAPT

>member
-46 IRLAVPFSIES
+46 IRLAIPFSIES

-75 KIPKIDSG
+75 KIPQIDSG
-83 MHAVNTVINPVLE
+83 MQAVNMVINPVLE

-136 IMLKRQVKNAQAVD
+136 IMLKRQVKNAQAID

-171 IYIPDYLDN
+171 IYIPDYLDD

-342 TEPAESEFGIL
+342 TEQAENEEIL
-353 SGDELLN
+353 G
-360 YLASLPEEPEALSGE
+360 G
-375 GCFVISNKGNC
+375 
-386 YGMNIFSDFL
+386 
-396 NSYDACVPATITIG
+396 
-410 QYTTEGDL
+410 
-418 VLCYVAYDGEK
+418 
-429 VTLTRDS
+429 
-436 RRDKYAGNG
+436 
-445 NLISTDSCQYFS
+445 
-457 VMDLPGTD
+457 
-465 GNIMIM
+465 
-471 HNDPEMTPEKVER
+471 
-484 ILASSAMEGK
+484 
-494 ENNGFCWVGSYS
+494 GSYS